1 MKFKEVMYYYI
12 IVQAKAHKSNKSRV
26 YKMVE
31 AYCWG
36 S

>member
-12 IVQAKAHKSNKSRV
+12 IGQAKANKPNKPRV